1 MEIMMQ
7 WKELVE
13 SPHLQD
19 LPYKIET
26 NEWDQIVMT
35 PTRAKHGSFQSRIVR
50 LLGNLLKQPGEVVVE
65 CAVRT
70 SKGTKVADVTWF
82 STERWRQ
89 VEDEFDVSIA
99 PEICVEVLSP
109 GNRGGEMKS
118 KRALYFA
125 AGAEEVWVCDAG
137 GNLRFYNRSGE
148 LQHSQLAPEF
158 PKSIS

>member
-1 MEIMMQ
+1 MQ

-13 SPHLQD
+13 SPYLQD

-26 NEWDQIVMT
+26 NEWGQIVMT

-50 LLGNLLKQPGEVVVE
+50 LLGNLLRQPGEVVVE

-70 SKGTKVADVTWF
+70 TKGTKVADVAWF
-82 STERWRQ
+82 SIDRWQQ

-109 GNRGGEMKS
+109 GNTGGEMKS

-125 AGAEEVWVCDAG
+125 AGAEEVWVCNARGD
-137 GNLRFYNRSGE
+137 LRFYSHSGE
-148 LQHSQLAPEF
+148 LQHSGLAPEF
-158 PKSIS
+158 PKTIS

>member
-1 MEIMMQ
+1 MQ

-26 NEWDQIVMT
+26 NEWGHIVMT
-35 PTRAKHGSFQSRIVR
+35 PTRAKRGYYQMLIGH
-50 LLGNLLKQPGEVVVE
+50 LLMSMVKDLGEVVAE
-65 CAVRT
+65 CT
-70 SKGTKVADVTWF
+70 ICTGKGTKVADIAWF
-82 STERWRQ
+82 SLQRWQQ
-89 VEDEFDVSIA
+89 VEDEYDVSIA

-109 GNRGGEMKS
+109 GNTGGEIKS
-118 KRALYFA
+118 KRTLYFD
-125 AGAEEVWVCDAG
+125 AGALEVWVCDAR

-148 LQHSQLAPEF
+148 IKHSKLAPEF